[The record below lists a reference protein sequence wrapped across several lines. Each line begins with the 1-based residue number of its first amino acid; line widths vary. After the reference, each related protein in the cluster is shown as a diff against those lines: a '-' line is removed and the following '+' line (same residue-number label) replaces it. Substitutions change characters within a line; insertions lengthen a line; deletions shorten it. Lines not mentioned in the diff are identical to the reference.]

1 MTSRPTSVVDIDG
14 WNDLVELDEHGEGL
28 TTWEVDFVES
38 LVREQV
44 RRGMRGHRSGSDRR
58 AECGERHGARR
69 SAHLECADEPDR
81 ALLRRGSGSN
91 DRRR

>member
-38 LVREQV
+38 LMQQL
-44 RRGMRGHRSGSDRR
+44 R
-58 AECGERHGARR
+58 AGKTLTEKQRTRLDQIAEER
-69 SAHLECADEPDR
+69 L
-81 ALLRRGSGSN
+81 
-91 DRRR
+91 